1 MKVKTDKGVVVN
13 KLLYYIIKADN
24 LENALNKGLIEG
36 IINQSE
42 KEDYR
47 KLLTAVI
54 NSKETK
60 EWFEDKWEV
69 KPESDILTKDG
80 KVLRPDRVMLK
91 DDTAILIDY
100 KTGKEEKDHGEQLNE
115 YGEILM
121 QMGYKKVEK
130 YILYINDYN
139 DEITITVNNMNGG
152 K

>member
-1 MKVKTDKGVVVN
+1 
-13 KLLYYIIKADN
+13 
-24 LENALNKGLIEG
+24 
-36 IINQSE
+36 
-42 KEDYR
+42 
-47 KLLTAVI
+47 VI
-54 NSKETK
+54 NNKETK

-91 DDTAILIDY
+91 DDSAVLIDY
-100 KTGKEEKDHGEQLNE
+100 KTGNEEKDHGEQLDE
-115 YGEILM
+115 YSAILV

-139 DEITITVNNMNGG
+139 DEITIMVKNLKGG